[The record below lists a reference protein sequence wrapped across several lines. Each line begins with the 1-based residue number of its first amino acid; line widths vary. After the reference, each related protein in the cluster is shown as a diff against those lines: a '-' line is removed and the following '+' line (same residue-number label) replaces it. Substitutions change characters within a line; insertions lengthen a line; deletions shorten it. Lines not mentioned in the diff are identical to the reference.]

1 MVQEEFMKKEKFVF
15 NQKTLEY
22 EVYKAPV
29 KYRLF
34 KNLGLLLVASC
45 IVLGAQDYF
54 SSNNLSPKEQML
66 KRELDQMKYNYSVL
80 NEQMDMMTEDLTSL
94 HSRGSK
100 IQELIFGTKPLDD
113 TEWLMGIGGTDR
125 YKNIV
130 KYANTGDLLV
140 GTLSKADLLKRQLD
154 IQVETLKKL
163 EKLAVNRDDYL
174 ESIPSIKPV
183 AETDVTKGLDLLSGF
198 GMRLHPIHR
207 IVRMHTGIDF
217 PAPVGT
223 EVRAA
228 GRGKVVKVA
237 SEGAGYGKYIVVDH
251 GFEYKTLYAHLQGFK
266 VKEGQEVVKGQII
279 GTVGNSGTS
288 TAPHLHYEVR
298 INDNPVDPIDYCMDG
313 LTPAEYQ
320 RLVKAAS
327 TPNMTFD

>member
-1 MVQEEFMKKEKFVF
+1 MKKEKFVF
-15 NQKTLEY
+15 NEKTLEY
-22 EVYKAPV
+22 EVFKAPI

-34 KNLGLLLVASC
+34 KNLGILLIAACLV
-45 IVLGAQDYF
+45 IGAQSF
-54 SSNNLSPKEQML
+54 LNNNNLSPKEQML
-66 KRELDQMKYNYSVL
+66 KRELDQMKFNYSVL
-80 NEQMDMMTEDLTSL
+80 NDQINLMSEDLTEL
-94 HSRGSK
+94 HRKDSQ
-100 IQELIFGTKPLDD
+100 IQELIFGTKPIDD
-113 TEWLMGIGGTDR
+113 SEWQMGVGGSER

-130 KYANTGDLLV
+130 KYASTGDLLV
-140 GTLSKADLLKRQLD
+140 GTLSKADQLKRQLD
-154 IQVETLKKL
+154 LQVATLEKL
-163 EKLAVNRDDYL
+163 QKLAVNRDDYL
-174 ESIPSIKPV
+174 ESVPSIKPV

-198 GMRLHPIHR
+198 GMRLHPIHK

-217 PAPVGT
+217 PAPTGT
-223 EVRAA
+223 DVRAA

-237 SEGAGYGKYIVVDH
+237 SEGSGYGRYIVIDH
-251 GFEYKTLYAHLQGFK
+251 GFEYKTLYAHLGKFK
-266 VKEGQEVVKGQII
+266 VKEGQEVLKGQVI

-313 LTPAEYQ
+313 LTPVEYK

>member
-1 MVQEEFMKKEKFVF
+1 MKKEKFVF

-22 EVYKAPV
+22 ELYKAPV
-29 KYRLF
+29 RYRLF

-45 IVLGAQDYF
+45 IVLGAQNYF
-54 SSNNLSPKEQML
+54 SSNRLSPKEQML

-80 NEQMDMMTEDLTSL
+80 NEQMDIMAEDLTSL
-94 HSRGSK
+94 HNRGSK

-130 KYANTGDLLV
+130 KYASTGDLLV

-154 IQVETLKKL
+154 LQIETLKNL
-163 EKLAVNRDDYL
+163 EELAVNRDDYL

-217 PAPVGT
+217 PAPTGT

-228 GRGKVVKVA
+228 GRGKVVKIA
-237 SEGAGYGKYIVVDH
+237 SEGAGYGRYIVIDH
-251 GFEYKTLYAHLQGFK
+251 GFEYKTLYAHLQSFK
-266 VKEGQEVVKGQII
+266 VKEGQEVVKGQVI